1 MLAKEEGEYE
11 GELEQEHLHLH
22 QSASHQ
28 KCDLGEG
35 WQLAVLLIHQGFDP
49 HAPAVT
55 AANIGTG
62 WHE

>member
-1 MLAKEEGEYE
+1 MVAKEEGEYE
-11 GELEQEHLHLH
+11 GELGREHLH

-35 WQLAVLLIHQGFDP
+35 WQLAVLLIHQGFDL

-55 AANIGTG
+55 AANISTG